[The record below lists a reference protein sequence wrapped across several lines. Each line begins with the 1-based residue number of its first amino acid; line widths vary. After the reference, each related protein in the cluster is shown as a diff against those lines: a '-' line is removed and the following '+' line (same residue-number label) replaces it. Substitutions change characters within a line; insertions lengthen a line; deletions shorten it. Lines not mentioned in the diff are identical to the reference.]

1 MKQNTPL
8 CSDCRHMKVTGWAK
22 LTANSWGRKGPRGD
36 CMCKHPEAEE
46 TFKRV
51 CPHSP
56 RMAGFIGF
64 TAPGGNV
71 PQIKT
76 SPRWCPLRY
85 PPVSSVQ
92 GAEL

>member
-1 MKQNTPL
+1 MKKNVPI
-8 CSDCRHMKVTGWAK
+8 CSECRHMKVTGRAK

-36 CMCKHPEAEE
+36 CKCTHPDAEE

-51 CPHSP
+51 CPRSP

-85 PPVSSVQ
+85 LPVSSGL
-92 GAEL
+92 GAGL